1 MVSVF
6 LFFVPFP
13 ILKRMERYVQTF
25 NADIFPRRRFGEE
38 KSTKTG
44 RKLCSSPSC
53 RNTHLPDRYT
63 NPCILIW
70 HVINANTLAQHVRFE
85 ELPSGFNSGPRRVV
99 VFFYNRTV
107 VMEKSS

>member
-6 LFFVPFP
+6 LSFVPFQ

-25 NADIFPRRRFGEE
+25 NADIFPRRRFG
-38 KSTKTG
+38 KTAT
-44 RKLCSSPSC
+44 KLCSSPSC
-53 RNTHLPDRYT
+53 QNTHLPDSHT

-70 HVINANTLAQHVRFE
+70 HVINANTLAQHVRFV
-85 ELPSGFNSGPRRVV
+85 ELPSGFDSGPRRVV
-99 VFFYNRTV
+99 VVFYNRTV